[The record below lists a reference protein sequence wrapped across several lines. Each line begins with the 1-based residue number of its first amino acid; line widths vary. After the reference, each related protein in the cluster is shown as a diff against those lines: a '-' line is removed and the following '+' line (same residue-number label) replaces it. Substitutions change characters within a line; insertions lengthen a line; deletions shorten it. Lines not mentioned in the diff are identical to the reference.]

1 METYFQI
8 CQPKLGLSFMKIKCC
23 NKLEIIQ
30 NVDNV
35 QSVENEYER
44 FKWAAYST
52 NKTCLGR
59 FQDCGRGMS

>member
-1 METYFQI
+1 
-8 CQPKLGLSFMKIKCC
+8 MKIKSC

-30 NVDNV
+30 NVENV

-52 NKTCLGR
+52 AQKCI
-59 FQDCGRGMS
+59 D

>member
-1 METYFQI
+1 
-8 CQPKLGLSFMKIKCC
+8 MKIKSC

-30 NVDNV
+30 NVENV

-52 NKTCLGR
+52 KNVSTNDVA
-59 FQDCGRGMS
+59 FYEINSSEY

>member
-30 NVDNV
+30 NVENV
-35 QSVENEYER
+35 KSVENEYER

-52 NKTCLGR
+52 AQKCI
-59 FQDCGRGMS
+59 D